1 MIEGHPLQILFE
13 LNIVIE
19 VDFYRRTKIGTA
31 AGGDVDTPEGA
42 RCWAFFARKYF
53 WKSAAVKGTMW
64 KEMEKVV
71 TYTKAVQYTWT
82 VVVLEYYCTVMCL
95 VN

>member
-1 MIEGHPLQILFE
+1 
-13 LNIVIE
+13 
-19 VDFYRRTKIGTA
+19 
-31 AGGDVDTPEGA
+31 
-42 RCWAFFARKYF
+42 
-53 WKSAAVKGTMW
+53 
-64 KEMEKVV
+64 MEKVV